1 MALAGNYGHTCA
13 VTGQSFHSVNL
24 TEADGAHII
33 GKEARG
39 TDDPR
44 NGVALAKSVHWAF
57 DRGVFTISDQYEV
70 VINPKARAASV
81 ASFPLMEMD
90 RRQIQLPK
98 DRYYWPHAEA
108 LAWHKKEVFDRFSI

>member
-1 MALAGNYGHTCA
+1 M
-13 VTGQSFHSVNL
+13 
-24 TEADGAHII
+24 
-33 GKEARG
+33 
-39 TDDPR
+39 
-44 NGVALAKSVHWAF
+44 AKSVHWAF

-98 DRYYWPHAEA
+98 DRYYWPHADA
-108 LAWHKKEVFDRFSI
+108 LVWHKKEVFDKFSL